1 MILESPLNDEHI
13 SLGARL
19 TEFGGWNMPL
29 QYSSVL
35 AEHRAVR
42 ESAGLFDVS
51 HLGKI
56 SITGPDA
63 SRALD
68 GILPGKVAGLAVGQA
83 GYNLV
88 LNEKGGI
95 IDDIFVYRLP
105 DEMLVVPNAANTHV
119 VLGFLQDNLRG
130 DLTILDARQ
139 RFAIIALSGPK
150 VRDLVEPLVPLLANL
165 KLHRFFQ
172 TDFEDHPAL
181 VARTGYT
188 GEFTYEFFVSWQD
201 SVPVWRRLLELASSV
216 GGIAAGLGAR
226 DTLRL
231 EMGYPLHGH
240 EIDEQTDPLEAG
252 MDWVID
258 WDKEFIGRPALES
271 VRAKG
276 RVRALVGLVAKGR
289 EIPRTGYALLKEGE
303 KVGELA
309 SGNISPVLGRGIAM
323 GYVPPDLAE
332 PGTMLTV
339 DVRGKT
345 LEVEVT
351 KPPFIKKR

>member
-1 MILESPLNDEHI
+1 
-13 SLGARL
+13 
-19 TEFGGWNMPL
+19 MPL

-42 ESAGLFDVS
+42 GSAGLFDVS

-56 SITGPDA
+56 SIKGPDA

-68 GILPGKVAGLAVGQA
+68 EALPGKVATLGEGQA

-88 LNEKGGI
+88 LNEDGGI
-95 IDDIFVYRLP
+95 IDDIFVYKLA
-105 DEMLVVPNAANTHV
+105 DEMLVVPNASNTKA

-130 DLTILDARQ
+130 DLTILDARE

-150 VRDLVEPLVPLLANL
+150 VRELIEPLVPALLDL
-165 KLHRFFQ
+165 KLHRFVQ
-172 TDFEDHPAL
+172 TSFDDLPAL

-201 SVPVWRRLLELASSV
+201 SVPVWRRLLELGSSV

-252 MDWVID
+252 IDWVID
-258 WDKEFIGRPALES
+258 WDKEFIGRPALDS

-276 RVRALVGLVAKGR
+276 RERALVGLVAKGR
-289 EIPRTGYALLKEGE
+289 EIPRAGYSLFREGA
-303 KVGELA
+303 KVGELV
-309 SGNISPVLGRGIAM
+309 SGNISPVLGKGIAM
-323 GYVPPDLAE
+323 GYVPPDLSE

-351 KPPFIKKR
+351 KPPFIRKR

>member
-1 MILESPLNDEHI
+1 MIRESPLNDEHI

-42 ESAGLFDVS
+42 ESSGLFDVS

-56 SITGPDA
+56 SVKGPDA
-63 SRALD
+63 VQALD
-68 GILPGKVAGLAVGQA
+68 AVLPGNVAALGEGQA
-83 GYNLV
+83 AYNLV
-88 LNEKGGI
+88 LNEDAGI
-95 IDDIFVYRLP
+95 IDDIFVYRLA
-105 DEMLVVPNAANTHV
+105 DEMLVVPNASNTQA
-119 VLGFLQDNLRG
+119 VLGFLENNLSG
-130 DLTILDARQ
+130 DLAIKDARD

-150 VRDLVEPLVPLLANL
+150 VRELIEPLVPALANL
-165 KLHRFFQ
+165 KLHRFVQ
-172 TDFEDHPAL
+172 TSFDDVPSL

-201 SVPVWRRLLELASSV
+201 SVPVWRRLLELTTSI
-216 GGIAAGLGAR
+216 GGMAAGLGSR

-240 EIDEQTDPLEAG
+240 EIDEKTDPLQAG
-252 MDWVID
+252 LDWLID
-258 WDKEFIGRPALES
+258 WDKDFVGRLALES
-271 VRAKG
+271 LRAQG
-276 RVRALVGLVAKGR
+276 RQRALVGLVAKGR
-289 EIPRTGYALLKEGE
+289 EIPRAGYPLFREGQ
-303 KVGELA
+303 KVGELV

-323 GYVPPDLAE
+323 GYVPPELTE

-339 DVRGKT
+339 DVRGKA
-345 LEVEVT
+345 LDVEVT
-351 KPPFIKKR
+351 KPPFIRKR